1 METFTRNANNKKC
14 DSQGCI
20 NTVIRE
26 KLYKQKVI
34 KSIANWFQNNFVIC
48 QQRISEKYVPNHEKK
63 KPDYLAALTNLGH
76 NHYRVYKTRPLNQF
90 PDQHN

>member
-1 METFTRNANNKKC
+1 MYCQGHTFYTCMETFTRNANNKKC

-63 KPDYLAALTNLGH
+63 QT
-76 NHYRVYKTRPLNQF
+76 T
-90 PDQHN
+90 